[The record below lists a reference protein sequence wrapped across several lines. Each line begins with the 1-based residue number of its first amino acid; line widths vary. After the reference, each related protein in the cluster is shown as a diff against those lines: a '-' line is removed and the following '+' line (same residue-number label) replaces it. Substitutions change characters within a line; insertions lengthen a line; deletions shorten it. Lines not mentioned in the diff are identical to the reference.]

1 MYEAHFRLRE
11 KPFAILPDPS
21 FIFWSR
27 IHVRAYTM
35 LEYSILN
42 NAGFTVITGEIGCGK
57 TTLIRYLLSQVPDDL
72 VVGVVTD
79 TQVASGDLIRWVMLA
94 FGQNFEQTSEVAAYR
109 DFREYIAK
117 LAAAGCRAVLVV
129 DEAQNLPID
138 GLEKLRMLSNVN
150 VEKQNALQI
159 ILVGQPQLRE
169 MLQRP
174 ELTQFMQRV
183 SSEYNID
190 PLPAQDI
197 KGYIMHR
204 IGKAGSPVA
213 LFSDRAIQ
221 QIADESRGIPRL
233 INILCDTALVYAY
246 AKDAAFVDSRVMKH
260 VVADRHNFGVFS
272 RNSKPEQLKAE

>member
-21 FIFWSR
+21 FIFWSK

-57 TTLIRYLLSQVPDDL
+57 TTLIRYLLSQVSTDL
-72 VVGVVTD
+72 VVGVVSD
-79 TQVASGDLIRWVMLA
+79 TQVASGDLVRWVLLA
-94 FGQNFEQTSEVAAYR
+94 FGQNFEQTSEVAAFR
-109 DFREYIAK
+109 DFRDFVAM
-117 LAAAGCRAVLVV
+117 LADTGRRAVLIV

-150 VEKQNALQI
+150 VEKQNSLQI

-169 MLQRP
+169 LLQKP

-183 SSEYNID
+183 SSEYNIE
-190 PLPAQDI
+190 PLPPQDV

-221 QIADESRGIPRL
+221 QIAEESRGIPRL
-233 INILCDTALVYAY
+233 VNILCDTALVYAF
-246 AKDAAFVDSRVMKH
+246 AKDAAFVDSRVIKH
-260 VVADRHNFGVFS
+260 IIADRRTHGVFG
-272 RNSKPEQLKAE
+272 RPSKPER

>member
-11 KPFAILPDPS
+11 KPFSILPDPS
-21 FIFWSR
+21 FIYWSK

-57 TTLIRYLLSQVPDDL
+57 TTLIRYLLSQVSTDL
-72 VVGVVTD
+72 VVGVVSD
-79 TQVASGDLIRWVMLA
+79 TQVASGDLVRWVLLA
-94 FGQNFEQTSEVAAYR
+94 FGREFEQTSEVAAYR
-109 DFREYIAK
+109 DFRDFVVK
-117 LAAAGCRAVLVV
+117 LAETGRRAVLII

-150 VEKQNALQI
+150 VEKQNSLQI

-169 MLQRP
+169 LLQKP

-183 SSEYNID
+183 SSEYNIE
-190 PLPAQDI
+190 PLPPQDV

-221 QIADESRGIPRL
+221 QIAEESRGIPRL
-233 INILCDTALVYAY
+233 VNILCDTALVYAF
-246 AKDAAFVDSRVMKH
+246 AKDAAFVDSRVIKH
-260 VVADRHNFGVFS
+260 IVADRRTHGVFARS
-272 RNSKPEQLKAE
+272 AKAER

>member
-11 KPFAILPDPS
+11 KPFSILPDPS
-21 FIFWSR
+21 FIYWSK

-57 TTLIRYLLSQVPDDL
+57 TTLIRYLLSQVSADL
-72 VVGVVTD
+72 VVGVVSD
-79 TQVASGDLIRWVMLA
+79 TQVASGDLVRWVLLA
-94 FGQNFEQTSEVAAYR
+94 FGQEFEQTSEVAAYR
-109 DFREYIAK
+109 DFRAFIGK
-117 LAAAGCRAVLVV
+117 LAEAGRRAVLII

-150 VEKQNALQI
+150 VEKQNSLQI

-169 MLQRP
+169 LLQKP

-183 SSEYNID
+183 SSEYNIE
-190 PLPAQDI
+190 PLPPQDV

-221 QIADESRGIPRL
+221 QIAEESRGIPRL
-233 INILCDTALVYAY
+233 VNILCDTALVYAF
-246 AKDAAFVDSRVMKH
+246 AKDAAFVDSRVIKH
-260 VVADRHNFGVFS
+260 IVADRRTHGVFA
-272 RNSKPEQLKAE
+272 RKPPGV